1 MICQW
6 KAEQVMTRRT
16 QQAQQSRLHLIN
28 TALKLF
34 AEQGWEHTS
43 IPELAQAAG
52 ISQGLMYHYFRNK
65 QELLLAVFEQHSFL
79 PKLYQLLSVSTD
91 RPTADVLREIAF
103 GFAALLREK
112 QHLVQICSHEA
123 QANPEVEQY
132 LNSMIEE
139 GVTLLANYV
148 EARIAIGELRAHD
161 ASVTARS
168 LLYTIFMLHL
178 RPAPSGEFIPSFIDL
193 LLHGIAVSDRP
204 GL

>member
-1 MICQW
+1 
-6 KAEQVMTRRT
+6 MTRRT
-16 QQAQQSRLHLIN
+16 QQAQQSRLHLID
-28 TALKLF
+28 TALKIF

-65 QELLLAVFEQHSFL
+65 QELLLAVVERHSFL
-79 PKLYQLLSVSTD
+79 PELHRLLSVSAD
-91 RPTADVLREIAF
+91 RSAADVLREIAF

-123 QANPEVEQY
+123 QANPEVEES
-132 LNSMIEE
+132 LNIMIEE
-139 GVTLLANYV
+139 GVTLLASYV

-178 RPAPSGEFIPSFIDL
+178 RHVPSGEFIPNFIDML
-193 LLHGIAVSDRP
+193 LYGIAVPDHP